1 MDIKKSLIFLNKFM
15 LKSPFLL
22 PIILFIVALFVIGR
36 GPLVTKGEAREGL
49 VVKDM
54 IEQNNFILP
63 LRNSAEIPSKPPLF
77 HWIAAAASGDH
88 ASEFSVRL
96 PSPIFALI
104 ALITFGV
111 VLSKLGI
118 NPLFSML
125 ICASA
130 FEWMRSSQSARVD
143 MAFSGTLAVIFVSI
157 FILLTDS
164 GLNLVKRASYSILLA
179 IGFAGAILSKGPA
192 GGVIP
197 ILITGVF
204 FLPEFLKDFK
214 LGFKKSLFLVP
225 SLLIG
230 TGLAAWW
237 YYEAYKIGGQRFLD
251 VQLFKEN
258 ISRLT
263 GDGKFEVGH
272 EKPFYWGPIELIVAF
287 LPWSLALPLVVRD
300 AYKER
305 GYPSGSFKRFCLVI
319 VGSFIVIC
327 SVATS
332 KRPVYF
338 LPVFPFLAYL
348 VTQSLRFKEELV
360 KNISFV
366 ILSGYAIVGLFVLPY
381 FQRKNSVQEFSQVVN
396 QYLTQGDKV
405 YQVANDFYP
414 TLFYSVKSLEKVDSL
429 GELPSGSIA
438 ILKERDN
445 DKNLV
450 EILNTSIG
458 KADDGKGRL
467 LLIRKK

>member
-1 MDIKKSLIFLNKFM
+1 M

-22 PIILFIVALFVIGR
+22 PVVLFIIALLTIGR
-36 GPLVTKGEAREGL
+36 GPLVTKGEAREAL

-77 HWIAAAASGDH
+77 HWIAAAASGEH

-96 PSPIFALI
+96 PSPIFAFI
-104 ALITFGV
+104 ALSIFAT
-111 VLSKLGI
+111 LLLRLGI

-143 MAFSGTLAVIFVSI
+143 MAFSGTLALTFTSFFV
-157 FILLTDS
+157 LLTDT
-164 GLNLVKRASYSILLA
+164 GLTLVKRLSYSVLLSL
-179 IGFAGAILSKGPA
+179 GFAGAILSKGPA
-192 GGVIP
+192 GGAIP
-197 ILITGVF
+197 LLITGVF
-204 FLPEFLKDFK
+204 FLPEFLKDFRS
-214 LGFKKSLFLVP
+214 GFRKIFFLLP
-225 SLLIG
+225 FILIG
-230 TGLAAWW
+230 AGLAAWW
-237 YYEAYKIGGQRFLD
+237 YYEAYKIGGERFLD
-251 VQLFKEN
+251 IQLFKEN
-258 ISRLT
+258 LSRLT

-287 LPWSLALPLVVRD
+287 LPWSLALPLVIKD
-300 AYKER
+300 AYQER

-319 VGSFIVIC
+319 VCSFLIIC
-327 SVATS
+327 SIATS

-348 VTQSLRFKEELV
+348 VTQSFRFKEELF
-360 KNISFV
+360 KKISLV
-366 ILSGYAIVGLFVLPY
+366 ILCGYAVVGLFVLPY

-396 QYLTQGDKV
+396 QHLNQGEKV

-414 TLFYSVKSLEKVDSL
+414 TLFYSSKSLEKVGSL

-438 ILKERDN
+438 ILKERDSDN
-445 DKNLV
+445 NLV
-450 EILNTSIG
+450 EVLHTSIG

-467 LLIRKK
+467 LLVKKKYTP